1 MIVNELFYSLQGEGR
16 LAGVPSTFIRLAGC
30 PLRCRWCDTQYAWD
44 KTAGQTMTN
53 DAILEAACAYPTPY
67 IIVTGGE
74 PMVHPGIEALLG
86 TLSGRFSHITV
97 ETASLKFMSD
107 LPVNLMSISPKLSN
121 SRDKS
126 RIQGLP
132 AQQLD
137 VVQKLISA
145 YDYQLKFVVDIPQ
158 DLDEIAELLEN
169 LDSVDPRR
177 VYLMP
182 QATEPDE
189 YMEKS
194 RWLVEYCK
202 QTGFSFSPRLQVMLW
217 GGQRGK

>member
-1 MIVNELFYSLQGEGR
+1 LQGEGR

-74 PMVHPGIEALLG
+74 PMVHLGIEALLG

-97 ETASLKFMSD
+97 ETAGLKFLPD

-132 AQQLD
+132 AQQFD
-137 VVQKLISA
+137 VVQRLISA

-169 LDSVDPRR
+169 LDGVDPRR

>member
-1 MIVNELFYSLQGEGR
+1 
-16 LAGVPSTFIRLAGC
+16 
-30 PLRCRWCDTQYAWD
+30 
-44 KTAGQTMTN
+44 
-53 DAILEAACAYPTPY
+53 
-67 IIVTGGE
+67 
-74 PMVHPGIEALLG
+74 MVHPGIEALLG
-86 TLSGRFSHITV
+86 TLSGRFGHITV
-97 ETASLKFMSD
+97 ETAGLKFLPD

-132 AQQLD
+132 AQQFD
-137 VVQKLISA
+137 VAQRLISA